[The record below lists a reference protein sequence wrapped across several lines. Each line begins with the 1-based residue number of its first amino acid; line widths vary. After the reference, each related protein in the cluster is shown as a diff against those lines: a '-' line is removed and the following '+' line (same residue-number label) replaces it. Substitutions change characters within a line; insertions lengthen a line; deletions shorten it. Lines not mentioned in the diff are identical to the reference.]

1 MCRIQRTLD
10 ILQAEDI
17 LRLSTRLREKMF
29 LIFSTSD
36 DTVIQ
41 MPIPTSSS
49 ESLRISGI
57 NQRPRD
63 YVRELRNH
71 RPNNE
76 YDQGP
81 NEVFPRLSTVITGP
95 RHMFPKFT
103 MLRRKKSVSYIDE
116 SLAALAAAA
125 NSGGTGEV
133 GHDCESLGSQ
143 RLRQMQHDST
153 IENLDIQ
160 ALAEVVEKTFPGL
173 GYAEIFRKNEISGSQ
188 MLELEKDD
196 LRAIGISKL
205 GHILTLL
212 DLRFQNFSNKL
223 SIRKEYEGIVQKDS
237 RYLRIAGWKLICKVE
252 KEEKEGGEGEVRKKF
267 FLVWPKEPSKLKE
280 YYYKSRPLLL
290 YDLHRDFAS
299 DGKNNYFIEGAYR
312 DESQK
317 NSDILR
323 LTRLMQEE
331 GTRKNNKRTR
341 GNSLSVAF
349 PPKLVVKVIPKSKVF
364 LHLDIE
370 VTEINLQMEKFSIA
384 CELNIFWKDPDIFA
398 EKRAI
403 PIMDDDKDTDV
414 RCFPRCPIAL
424 TRKGEDR
431 LPLSFNRLFANGLG
445 RSLVIT
451 HREEDFYSQV
461 GVVHGR
467 YKLSIRYCS
476 QEATVTYD
484 LDGGVIQFIARVQRY
499 QNFYF
504 LNMVLPAFIITMI
517 GAGAFLFDVDSE
529 RNLEAR
535 LTLVIRLL
543 LTIVAFKLWIS
554 SVLPIIS
561 YTTCSLTTYIFSP
574 FAAVLFLLVA
584 AVAANRIN
592 QDAAARGLD
601 ILCAIVFVV
610 FWGGLN
616 LLYVIAAATG
626 FAFKSW
632 EEVEA
637 DNNREK
643 LYYKSV
649 VTLHK
654 HEPKKS
660 RSLANAAARRF
671 ESPSHRRD
679 EEVKGNTDA
688 IWKDGDPV
696 VELKHSTDDKK
707 IHDYPNGNI
716 SGKKEVSFGVS
727 PSESLTGE
735 RPAATMCPRGHRQTA
750 ADFVEAAD
758 ITTVAGDK
766 CSGNGGNSGDHS
778 EHAMAGEQSSS
789 RPSAVTVRL
798 SNLSSV

>member
-1 MCRIQRTLD
+1 
-10 ILQAEDI
+10 
-17 LRLSTRLREKMF
+17 
-29 LIFSTSD
+29 
-36 DTVIQ
+36 
-41 MPIPTSSS
+41 
-49 ESLRISGI
+49 
-57 NQRPRD
+57 
-63 YVRELRNH
+63 
-71 RPNNE
+71 
-76 YDQGP
+76 
-81 NEVFPRLSTVITGP
+81 
-95 RHMFPKFT
+95 MFPKFT

-267 FLVWPKEPSKLKE
+267 FLVWPKEPSKLKECRLSGRQPHQE

-467 YKLSIRYCS
+467 YKLSISLEEEMELGR
-476 QEATVTYD
+476 
-484 LDGGVIQFIARVQRY
+484 F
-499 QNFYF
+499 
-504 LNMVLPAFIITMI
+504 P
-517 GAGAFLFDVDSE
+517 FD
-529 RNLEAR
+529 RQ
-535 LTLVIRLL
+535 LL
-543 LTIVAFKLWIS
+543 HI
-554 SVLPIIS
+554 P
-561 YTTCSLTTYIFSP
+561 
-574 FAAVLFLLVA
+574 LLVDTGDW
-584 AVAANRIN
+584 VFCEKPPDKWKLPSHLN
-592 QDAAARGLD
+592 QSQCHIKLAAR
-601 ILCAIVFVV
+601 AR
-610 FWGGLN
+610 
-616 LLYVIAAATG
+616 A
-626 FAFKSW
+626 
-632 EEVEA
+632 E
-637 DNNREK
+637 
-643 LYYKSV
+643 SV
-649 VTLHK
+649 RHHISCSTVNDDRDDDAHNDDDDDDD
-654 HEPKKS
+654 E
-660 RSLANAAARRF
+660 
-671 ESPSHRRD
+671 D
-679 EEVKGNTDA
+679 EEGGEEEAHTPLPMHLYK
-688 IWKDGDPV
+688 
-696 VELKHSTDDKK
+696 
-707 IHDYPNGNI
+707 YMI
-716 SGKKEVSFGVS
+716 S
-727 PSESLTGE
+727 
-735 RPAATMCPRGHRQTA
+735 C
-750 ADFVEAAD
+750 
-758 ITTVAGDK
+758 
-766 CSGNGGNSGDHS
+766 
-778 EHAMAGEQSSS
+778 
-789 RPSAVTVRL
+789 
-798 SNLSSV
+798 

>member
-1 MCRIQRTLD
+1 
-10 ILQAEDI
+10 
-17 LRLSTRLREKMF
+17 
-29 LIFSTSD
+29 
-36 DTVIQ
+36 
-41 MPIPTSSS
+41 
-49 ESLRISGI
+49 
-57 NQRPRD
+57 
-63 YVRELRNH
+63 
-71 RPNNE
+71 
-76 YDQGP
+76 
-81 NEVFPRLSTVITGP
+81 
-95 RHMFPKFT
+95 
-103 MLRRKKSVSYIDE
+103 
-116 SLAALAAAA
+116 
-125 NSGGTGEV
+125 
-133 GHDCESLGSQ
+133 
-143 RLRQMQHDST
+143 
-153 IENLDIQ
+153 
-160 ALAEVVEKTFPGL
+160 
-173 GYAEIFRKNEISGSQ
+173 
-188 MLELEKDD
+188 
-196 LRAIGISKL
+196 
-205 GHILTLL
+205 
-212 DLRFQNFSNKL
+212 
-223 SIRKEYEGIVQKDS
+223 
-237 RYLRIAGWKLICKVE
+237 
-252 KEEKEGGEGEVRKKF
+252 
-267 FLVWPKEPSKLKE
+267 
-280 YYYKSRPLLL
+280 
-290 YDLHRDFAS
+290 
-299 DGKNNYFIEGAYR
+299 
-312 DESQK
+312 
-317 NSDILR
+317 
-323 LTRLMQEE
+323 
-331 GTRKNNKRTR
+331 
-341 GNSLSVAF
+341 
-349 PPKLVVKVIPKSKVF
+349 
-364 LHLDIE
+364 
-370 VTEINLQMEKFSIA
+370 
-384 CELNIFWKDPDIFA
+384 
-398 EKRAI
+398 
-403 PIMDDDKDTDV
+403 
-414 RCFPRCPIAL
+414 
-424 TRKGEDR
+424 
-431 LPLSFNRLFANGLG
+431 
-445 RSLVIT
+445 
-451 HREEDFYSQV
+451 
-461 GVVHGR
+461 
-467 YKLSIRYCS
+467 
-476 QEATVTYD
+476 VTYD

-561 YTTCSLTTYIFSP
+561 YTTVMDMYILCIYLLMAFV
-574 FAAVLFLLVA
+574 ALEAVFVFF
-584 AVAANRIN
+584 IS
-592 QDAAARGLD
+592 DAAARGLD